1 MEVIIPMI
9 KKRKWIPAL
18 VCIVAAA
25 ALMTGMTYRYN
36 ELLSNEDFIRFH
48 VVANSDSEEDQ
59 ALKLKVRDKLI
70 EKINNDLVRLAV
82 AEADADDEKAS
93 LNIEESRVYIK
104 ENLDAIEAAA
114 EEIVR
119 EEGYDYD
126 VRAEFGVSWIPEK
139 TYGSVT
145 FPAGNYEAL
154 KILIG
159 KAEGHNWWCVLY
171 PPLCLIDSSYSGAP
185 GSNGGDMMKDIV
197 MSDRY
202 RELTEAASSGRP
214 ASVLHLRFK
223 SLEALKNIS

>member
-1 MEVIIPMI
+1 MI

-18 VCIVAAA
+18 ICIVAAA

-48 VVANSDSEEDQ
+48 VVANSDSDEDQ

-70 EKINNDLVRLAV
+70 EKINGELVRRAV
-82 AEADADDEKAS
+82 AEADANDEKAS
-93 LNIEESRVYIK
+93 LSIDESRVYIK
-104 ENLDAIEAAA
+104 EELNDIEAAA
-114 EEIVR
+114 EQIVR

-126 VRAEFGVSWIPEK
+126 VRAEFGVCWIPEK

-171 PPLCLIDSSYSGAP
+171 PPLCLIDSSYSGSSENS
-185 GSNGGDMMKDIV
+185 GRDMMNDIV

-202 RELTEAASSGRP
+202 RELTEAAESGRP

>member
-1 MEVIIPMI
+1 MM

-18 VCIVAAA
+18 ICMIAAA

-48 VVANSDSEEDQ
+48 VVANSDSDEDQ

-70 EKINNDLVRLAV
+70 EKINSDLVSLAV
-82 AEADADDEKAS
+82 AEAEADDEKAS
-93 LNIEESRVYIK
+93 LDIDESRVYIK
-104 ENLDAIEAAA
+104 ENIDDIEAAA

-126 VRAEFGVSWIPEK
+126 VSAEFGVCWIPEK

-171 PPLCLIDSSYSGAP
+171 PPLCLIDSSYSNACGKN
-185 GSNGGDMMKDIV
+185 GSDLMNDIV

-202 RELTEAASSGRP
+202 RELTEAAESGRP
-214 ASVLHLRFK
+214 ASVIHLRFK
-223 SLEALKNIS
+223 SLETLKNIS

>member
-1 MEVIIPMI
+1 MKEEIR
-9 KKRKWIPAL
+9 KKGEKRKLIAAL
-18 VCIVAAA
+18 ICIAAAA

-48 VVANSDSEEDQ
+48 VVANSDSEADQ
-59 ALKLKVRDKLI
+59 ALKFKVRDKLI
-70 EKINNDLVRLAV
+70 EKINGDLARRAV

-93 LNIEESRVYIK
+93 LDIEQSRVYIK
-104 ENLDAIEAAA
+104 EELSDIEAAA

-126 VRAEFGVSWIPEK
+126 VTAEFGPSWIPEK

-159 KAEGHNWWCVLY
+159 KAEGRNWWCVLY
-171 PPLCLIDSSYSGAP
+171 PPLCLIDSSYSGRGA
-185 GSNGGDMMKDIV
+185 SSSDLMKDIV
-197 MSDRY
+197 ASDRY
-202 RELTEAASSGRP
+202 RELTEAAESGRP
-214 ASVLHLRFK
+214 AAMLHLRFK
-223 SLEALKNIS
+223 SLEALEKIS

>member
-1 MEVIIPMI
+1 MI
-9 KKRKWIPAL
+9 KKRKWIPVL

-82 AEADADDEKAS
+82 AEADANDEKAS

-104 ENLDAIEAAA
+104 ENLDDIEEAAK
-114 EEIVR
+114 EIVR

-126 VRAEFGVSWIPEK
+126 VRTEFGVSWIPEK

-159 KAEGHNWWCVLY
+159 EAEGHNWWCVLY
-171 PPLCLIDSSYSGAP
+171 PPLCLIDSSYSVGS
-185 GSNGGDMMKDIV
+185 GSNGSDMMKDIV
-197 MSDRY
+197 MSERY
-202 RELTEAASSGRP
+202 RELTEAAESGRP